1 MLEELTAKNLLS
13 FRDEVSLSF
22 EATNDTMGEEQLVTT
37 MPDGKRLL
45 RLAMIYGANASGKTN
60 VLMALDWLKRYWT
73 FAPKD
78 IDKPTGFIAHL
89 VNGFFDVVT
98 LYLQILREVNDFPV
112 CVVFYADNPKFF
124 HIFSIL
130 QISSG

>member
-45 RLAMIYGANASGKTN
+45 RLAMMRP
-60 VLMALDWLKRYWT
+60 VKRTYFW
-73 FAPKD
+73 
-78 IDKPTGFIAHL
+78 HL
-89 VNGFFDVVT
+89 IG
-98 LYLQILREVNDFPV
+98 
-112 CVVFYADNPKFF
+112 
-124 HIFSIL
+124 
-130 QISSG
+130 